1 MENQCCVPTREVAVA
16 NPAHHLLAQWLV
28 TTEMATADG
37 PLPGPAAAG
46 RVFEKLSRRVA
57 QLITPVGAEALL
69 KRAVHLSRAEVPFVA
84 GLETA
89 ASTDSIIDRLREA
102 ATAIDPT
109 QAQEG
114 FVIVL
119 RTLVGL
125 LESFIGRD
133 LTFRL
138 LRDVWPDMPTSPPTT

>member
-1 MENQCCVPTREVAVA
+1 MGTAEGS
-16 NPAHHLLAQWLV
+16 PA
-28 TTEMATADG
+28 
-37 PLPGPAAAG
+37 GPAAGG

-84 GLETA
+84 GLETVP
-89 ASTDSIIDRLREA
+89 STDSIIDRLREA
-102 ATAIDPT
+102 AASVGPT

-119 RTLVGL
+119 GTLVAL